1 MKKRFEHVR
10 TPSVIRSQN
19 ADAENDISIGD
30 VLRKARRDMITSQII
45 KAIFVVVLV
54 SVIICLFI
62 TGVVDRLMD
71 YLLAFVE

>member
-1 MKKRFEHVR
+1 
-10 TPSVIRSQN
+10 
-19 ADAENDISIGD
+19 
-30 VLRKARRDMITSQII
+30 MITSQII